1 MIEIGDTQGIEFID
15 GLEYV
20 TNIINDRV
28 IPEVGDRAGIQ
39 HRLCLMKNTACS
51 KSSMK

>member
-1 MIEIGDTQGIEFID
+1 MGDIQGIEFID

-28 IPEVGDRAGIQ
+28 IPDVLFPSI
-39 HRLCLMKNTACS
+39 HYIVPL
-51 KSSMK
+51 